1 MRAPGMLGDLGLE
14 EKEHR
19 GGPAANVHAVEQPR
33 HKL

>member
-19 GGPAANVHAVEQPR
+19 GGPAANVHAV
-33 HKL
+33 